1 MTDFT
6 EIKERLRKMRAPAG
20 KRTQKV
26 TSFRLDLDLVKWLDE
41 QPNKGRYIN
50 NLIRADMNNNQV
62 TEV

>member
-1 MTDFT
+1 MTDFA

-26 TSFRLDLDLVKWLDE
+26 TSFRLDLDLIKWLDS

-50 NLIRADMNNNQV
+50 NLIRADMNNNQSADD
-62 TEV
+62 

>member
-1 MTDFT
+1 MTDFV

-26 TSFRLDLDLVKWLDE
+26 TSFRLDLDLIKWLDE

-50 NLIRADMNNNQV
+50 DLIRADMQQKGF
-62 TEV
+62 TS

>member
-1 MTDFT
+1 MTDFV

-50 NLIRADMNNNQV
+50 DLIKADMQQKV
-62 TEV
+62 FTV

>member
-1 MTDFT
+1 MTDFV

-26 TSFRLDLDLVKWLDE
+26 TSFRLDLDLIKWLDE

-50 NLIRADMNNNQV
+50 DLIRADMQQKGFTV
-62 TEV
+62 

>member
-1 MTDFT
+1 MTDFA

-26 TSFRLDLDLVKWLDE
+26 TSFRLDLDLVKWLDA

-50 NLIRADMNNNQV
+50 NLIRADMNHNQV